1 MATSSEF
8 VVRSAMLTVKRRE
21 GMQRYKTFWAAI
33 LIGGLVGGGEFGATA
48 AVGPATEAVR
58 KTVDEVI
65 RILEDPEWKKPEK
78 KEERRKLLEQTIA
91 QRFNFLEMSRRS
103 LGAEWNKRTPE
114 EQKDFAASFQTLLAN
129 TYLGRIETYS
139 GGEKVQYL
147 KEIVDGEYADVYT
160 KLDNG
165 KTAVDIMYK
174 MEMASGDWRVY
185 DVVVEGTGL
194 VQNDGVDV
202 GVIVPY
208 VLADDEQRV
217 TKIIAPMFIHNEFV
231 GSRAAINVFEYPT
244 RGEEYRLIA
253 SYTERTERKFL
264 YSYRNLFLPGG
275 RFSLEA

>member
-1 MATSSEF
+1 METEMNF
-8 VVRSAMLTVKRRE
+8 VVRAVMLTVKRRE
-21 GMQRYKTFWAAI
+21 VSQRYKIFWAGI
-33 LIGGLVGGGEFGATA
+33 LMGGLVGGGESGAMA

-91 QRFNFLEMSRRS
+91 QRFNFLEMSRRA

-114 EQKDFAASFQTLLAN
+114 EQKEFAASFQTLLAN

-174 MEMASGDWRVY
+174 MEMEIGRASCRERV
-185 DVVVEGTGL
+185 
-194 VQNDGVDV
+194 
-202 GVIVPY
+202 
-208 VLADDEQRV
+208 
-217 TKIIAPMFIHNEFV
+217 
-231 GSRAAINVFEYPT
+231 
-244 RGEEYRLIA
+244 
-253 SYTERTERKFL
+253 
-264 YSYRNLFLPGG
+264 
-275 RFSLEA
+275 